1 MLPAGKL
8 TTFGGSFIVDDFARF
23 LKILALIGSAATLIL
38 STEFLADPSRRIFE
52 YAILV
57 LLSTLGMMVL
67 ISAGDLIMLYLGL
80 ELMSL
85 ALYVVAASNR
95 DNAKSTE
102 AGLKYF
108 VLGALSSG
116 MLLYGASL
124 IYGFTGTVS
133 FAGIAAAAKT
143 GSIGIVFGLVFLLAG
158 LCFKVSAVPFHMW
171 TPDVY
176 EGAPTPVTAFF
187 ASAPKV
193 AALAVFTRVAL
204 TAFPG
209 IVPQWQQIVVF
220 VAIASMVLGSF
231 AAIGQKNIKRLMAY
245 SSIGHMGF
253 ALVGLAAGTAE
264 GAQGVLVYIAI
275 YVAMTLG
282 SFAVILTMKRNGQHV
297 ENISDF
303 AGLSR
308 TNPLLAFFF
317 AMLLFSLA
325 GIPPLAG
332 FFAKWYVF
340 VAAIKAGLFTLA
352 VVGVLTSVVG
362 AFYYLTII
370 KVMYFDEP
378 LAKLD
383 PMRVE
388 LRTVLAVAGLFNIF
402 FFVYPGPLVSVATAA
417 AKSLVLDGIFARSSS
432 HIGGLPARSLRSDR
446 LDQCGSHVARAR
458 RRARTDLV
466 RHLGADRG
474 TRAAASPLDRA
485 ARQPRQQR
493 SGGDRRVA
501 GGRGDAGLCRRACAG
516 SRRCKK

>member
-1 MLPAGKL
+1 MNFSSAGYQLLPVLPELVLAVGAMVLLMLGAYRGEGTTRLVTTLAVVLLVVTGALELMLPAGKL

-23 LKILALIGSAATLIL
+23 LKTLAIIGSAATLIL
-38 STEFLADPSRRIFE
+38 STEFLSDPSRRIFE
-52 YAILV
+52 YSILV

-67 ISAGDLIMLYLGL
+67 ISAADLIMLYLGL

-124 IYGFTGTVS
+124 IYGFTGTVE
-133 FAGIAAAAKT
+133 FAGIATAAKLGGPGGT
-143 GSIGIVFGLVFLLAG
+143 GVVFGLVFLLAG

-193 AALAVFTRVAL
+193 AALAVFTRVTL

-209 IVPQWQQIVVF
+209 IVPQWQQILVF
-220 VAIASMVLGSF
+220 VAIASMALGSF

-253 ALVGLAAGTAE
+253 ALVGLASGTVE

-282 SFAVILTMKRNGQHV
+282 SFTVILTMKRNGQPV
-297 ENISDF
+297 EQISDF

-352 VVGVLTSVVG
+352 VIGVLSSVVG

-378 LAKLD
+378 AGQIE
-383 PMRVE
+383 PMRIE
-388 LRTVLAVAGLFNIF
+388 LRTVLAVAGIFNIF
-402 FFVYPGPLVSVATAA
+402 FFVYPGPLVSVATTA
-417 AKSLVLDGIFARSSS
+417 AKSLFPG
-432 HIGGLPARSLRSDR
+432 
-446 LDQCGSHVARAR
+446 
-458 RRARTDLV
+458 
-466 RHLGADRG
+466 
-474 TRAAASPLDRA
+474 
-485 ARQPRQQR
+485 
-493 SGGDRRVA
+493 
-501 GGRGDAGLCRRACAG
+501 
-516 SRRCKK
+516 

>member
-1 MLPAGKL
+1 MSFQSAGYQLLPVLPELVLAIGAMVLLMIGAYSGERTTGLITTLAVALLIVVSGLELTLPAGKL
-8 TTFGGSFIVDDFARF
+8 TTFGGGFIVDDFARF
-23 LKILALIGSAATLIL
+23 MKIVAMIGSATTLIL
-38 STEFLADPSRRIFE
+38 SAEFLADPSRRIFE

-57 LLSTLGMMVL
+57 LLSTLGMMIL

-95 DNAKSTE
+95 DNAKSSE

-124 IYGFTGTVS
+124 VYGFTGTVS
-133 FAGIAAAAKT
+133 FAGIAAEVKT

-193 AALAVFTRVAL
+193 AALAVFTRVTL

-209 IVPQWQQIVVF
+209 IAPQWQQIVVF
-220 VAIASMVLGSF
+220 VSIASMVLGSF
-231 AAIGQKNIKRLMAY
+231 AAIGQRNIKRLMAY

-275 YVAMTLG
+275 YIAMTLG
-282 SFAVILTMKRNGQHV
+282 SFSVILSMKRNGQHL
-297 ENISDF
+297 EQISDF

-308 TNPLLAFFF
+308 TNPALALFF
-317 AMLLFSLA
+317 AMFLFSMA
-325 GIPPLAG
+325 GVPWLAG
-332 FFAKWYVF
+332 FFAKFYVF
-340 VAAIKAGLFTLA
+340 TAAINAGLFTLA
-352 VVGVLTSVVG
+352 VVGVLASVVG
-362 AFYYLTII
+362 AYYYLMIVKT
-370 KVMYFDEP
+370 MFFDEP
-378 LAKLD
+378 IGPLD
-383 PMRVE
+383 PMRIE
-388 LRTVLAVAGLFNIF
+388 LRAVLAVTGFFNF
-402 FFVYPGPLVSVATAA
+402 FFVVYPGPLISTASAA
-417 AKSLVLDGIFARSSS
+417 AKSLF
-432 HIGGLPARSLRSDR
+432 
-446 LDQCGSHVARAR
+446 
-458 RRARTDLV
+458 
-466 RHLGADRG
+466 
-474 TRAAASPLDRA
+474 
-485 ARQPRQQR
+485 
-493 SGGDRRVA
+493 
-501 GGRGDAGLCRRACAG
+501 
-516 SRRCKK
+516 

>member
-1 MLPAGKL
+1 MSFESAGYPLLPALPELVLAAGAMGLLMLGAYRVQRTTSLVTGLAISLLVITGGLELLLPAGKL
-8 TTFGGSFIVDDFARF
+8 TTFAGGFIVDDFARF
-23 LKILALIGSAATLIL
+23 LKIVALIGSVATLVL
-38 STEFLADPSRRIFE
+38 SAEYLADPSRRIFE
-52 YAILV
+52 YSILV
-57 LLSTLGMMVL
+57 VLSTLGMMVL

-95 DNAKSTE
+95 DNVKSTE

-133 FAGIAAAAKT
+133 FAGIAAAVKT

-158 LCFKVSAVPFHMW
+158 LCFKISVVPFHMW

-193 AALAVFTRVAL
+193 AAIAVFTRVAL
-204 TAFPG
+204 TAFPD
-209 IVPQWQQIVVF
+209 ILSQWQQIIVF
-220 VAIASMVLGSF
+220 VAIASMALGSF
-231 AAIGQKNIKRLMAY
+231 AAIGQRNIKRLMAY

-275 YVAMTLG
+275 YVSMTLG

-297 ENISDF
+297 ENISDL

-308 TNPLLAFFF
+308 TNPLLAFVF

-332 FFAKWYVF
+332 FFAKFYVF

-352 VVGVLTSVVG
+352 VIGVVTSVVG
-362 AFYYLTII
+362 AFYYLTVI

-378 LAKLD
+378 LVRLD
-383 PMRVE
+383 PMRIE

-402 FFVYPGPLVSVATAA
+402 FFVYPAPLVSVATAA
-417 AKSLVLDGIFARSSS
+417 AKSLF
-432 HIGGLPARSLRSDR
+432 
-446 LDQCGSHVARAR
+446 
-458 RRARTDLV
+458 
-466 RHLGADRG
+466 
-474 TRAAASPLDRA
+474 
-485 ARQPRQQR
+485 
-493 SGGDRRVA
+493 
-501 GGRGDAGLCRRACAG
+501 
-516 SRRCKK
+516 